1 MNLNYRKA
9 RRDFLSGLSKSSLWW
24 ALSYQDI
31 KQRYRR
37 SIIGPFWIT
46 ISTGIFVAAM
56 GPLYGALLGQDT
68 SSYVQYLA
76 VSFILWIFIS
86 STINESCTA
95 FIGAE
100 GMIKQIA
107 LPASI
112 HIFRLLSKNM
122 LMLAHNAVVIAV
134 VLLIYPPLSFTT
146 FWLLPLGLLLLFIN
160 LFWTSLLLAL
170 ISTRFRDFPQ
180 IVASVMQILFFLSP
194 ILWTPEMLG
203 PRNHFIA
210 DYNPIY
216 HFIEIVRSPLL
227 GAPANLLN
235 WLVSTLLM
243 LTGCTL
249 TFIIF
254 SRFRSRIAY
263 WL

>member
-1 MNLNYRKA
+1 MNFSYRKGWK
-9 RRDFLSGLSKSSLWW
+9 DLSSGLTKSSLWW

-37 SIIGPFWIT
+37 STIGPFWIT

-86 STINESCTA
+86 STINESCTV

-100 GMIKQIA
+100 GMIKQIE
-107 LPASI
+107 LPVSI
-112 HIFRLLSKNM
+112 HIFRLLSKNV
-122 LMLAHNAVVIAV
+122 LILGHNAVVIAV
-134 VLLIYPPLSFTT
+134 VLIFYPPISFSDV
-146 FWLLPLGLLLLFIN
+146 WLLPLGLLLLFIN
-160 LFWTSLLLAL
+160 LFWISLLLAL
-170 ISTRFRDFPQ
+170 FSTRFRDVPQ
-180 IVASVMQILFFLSP
+180 IVASLMQIFFFLSP
-194 ILWTPEMLG
+194 ILWRPEMLG
-203 PRNHFIA
+203 PRNHFLA
-210 DYNPIY
+210 DYNPLY

-227 GAPANLLN
+227 GTPTNLLN
-235 WLVSTLLM
+235 WLVSTITA
-243 LTGCTL
+243 LTGCAL
-249 TFIIF
+249 TFILF